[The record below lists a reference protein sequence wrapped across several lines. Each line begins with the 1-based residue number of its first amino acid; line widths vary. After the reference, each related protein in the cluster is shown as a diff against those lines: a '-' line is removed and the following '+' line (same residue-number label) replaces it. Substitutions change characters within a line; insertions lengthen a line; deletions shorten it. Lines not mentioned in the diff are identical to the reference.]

1 MIKKITLIAIAS
13 FAISNLFAQMNAVIY
28 SEAGEKFTLYLNGE
42 AMNSAP
48 QTNVK
53 LQGLT
58 SEFYQAR
65 VDFQDPALAD
75 FSNNNFALHTGME
88 VTYQVKKNKKG
99 EYVLRYYTE
108 NPISS
113 AATNKED
120 SNNDLKDF
128 AVVDDAPANT
138 IQTQTSSNT
147 AVVGNSKTTTTTTV
161 AGTNASKS
169 TSNGGNVGM
178 NVNVDGVNMGMNVN
192 VNETTDASG
201 GSVGMNVNADGVN
214 FGMNVTVNE
223 TNATSSDEN
232 VAMNINVDGMN
243 MGINM
248 NVQDAEIQSSGTTTT
263 TTTTTTTRTTT
274 SSSSNSTVPAHT
286 TRPSEPSNNQPSNTT
301 AVGNGRCARSMD
313 AVSFSKAKQTI
324 ESKGFDDTR
333 LSTAKQVAKANCLT
347 SDQILQIIKIFGFE
361 DSRLEFAKYA
371 YDFCFD
377 QNNYY
382 NVSQGFSF
390 DSSTEE
396 LNSYLESK

>member
-1 MIKKITLIAIAS
+1 MIKKITLVAVAS
-13 FAISNLFAQMNAVIY
+13 FALSNVFAQMNAVIY

-48 QTNVK
+48 QANVK

-65 VDFQDPALAD
+65 VDFQDATLAD
-75 FSNNNFALHTGME
+75 FSNNNFALHQGME

-113 AATNKED
+113 GASTNNTSD
-120 SNNDLKDF
+120 NNAKDF
-128 AVVDDAPANT
+128 AVADDTPVGT
-138 IQTQTSSNT
+138 TQTSDNTGTVNRGNSNT
-147 AVVGNSKTTTTTTV
+147 PTTTTV
-161 AGTNASKS
+161 TGTNTKP
-169 TSNGGNVGM
+169 TTGGNVGL
-178 NVNVDGVNMGMNVN
+178 NINVDGVNMGMNVN
-192 VNETTDASG
+192 VNETPNATG

-214 FGMNVTVNE
+214 FGMNVNVNE
-223 TNATSSDEN
+223 TNSTTTGGN
-232 VAMNINVDGMN
+232 VGMNINVDGMN

-248 NVQDAEIQSSGTTTT
+248 NVPNIDVQTTG

-274 SSSSNSTVPAHT
+274 STSSSNSTVPAHT
-286 TRPSEPSNNQPSNTT
+286 TRPSEPSPTQPSNATIS
-301 AVGNGRCARSMD
+301 GNGNCARSMD
-313 AVSFSKAKQTI
+313 AASFGKAKQTI

-347 SDQILQIIKIFGFE
+347 TEQIVVIMKVFGFDE
-361 DSRLEFAKYA
+361 TRLEFAKYA
-371 YDFCFD
+371 YDYCFD
-377 QNNYY
+377 KNNYY
-382 NVSQGFSF
+382 TVSEGFTF

-396 LNSYLESK
+396 LNQYIETK

>member
-1 MIKKITLIAIAS
+1 MIKKITLVAVAS
-13 FAISNLFAQMNAVIY
+13 FALSNVFAQMNAVIY

-48 QTNVK
+48 QANVK

-65 VDFQDPALAD
+65 VDFQDAALAD
-75 FSNNNFALHTGME
+75 FSNNNFALHPGME

-113 AATNKED
+113 GATTNNP
-120 SNNDLKDF
+120 SNDNAKDF
-128 AVVDDAPANT
+128 AVADDAPANT
-138 IQTQTSSNT
+138 TQTQNNT
-147 AVVGNSKTTTTTTV
+147 GTVNSGNTNTNTTTTTTV
-161 AGTNASKS
+161 TGTNTKP
-169 TSNGGNVGM
+169 TTGGNVGL
-178 NVNVDGVNMGMNVN
+178 NINVDGVNMGMNVN
-192 VNETTDASG
+192 VNETPNATG

-214 FGMNVTVNE
+214 FGMNVNVNE
-223 TNATSSDEN
+223 TNSTTTGGN
-232 VAMNINVDGMN
+232 VGMNINVDGMN

-248 NVQDAEIQSSGTTTT
+248 NVPNMDVQTTG

-274 SSSSNSTVPAHT
+274 STSSSNSTVPAHT
-286 TRPSEPSNNQPSNTT
+286 TRPSEPSPTQPSNATIS
-301 AVGNGRCARSMD
+301 GNGNCARSMD
-313 AVSFSKAKQTI
+313 AASFGKAKQTI

-347 SDQILQIIKIFGFE
+347 TEQIVVIMKVFGFDE
-361 DSRLEFAKYA
+361 TRLEFAKYA
-371 YDFCFD
+371 YDYCFD
-377 QNNYY
+377 KNNYY
-382 NVSQGFSF
+382 TVSEGFTF

-396 LNSYLESK
+396 LNQYIETK